1 MGETGVSGTRAVV
14 ARAAI
19 ERLCD
24 EDRPPLELLAEVAR
38 RVREAVPYAAA
49 GWLLTDPATLLHTGA
64 LSEGVPAPLLSGL
77 IDNELT
83 APDVTKFTAVARLP
97 RPAVALSGA
106 TAGELARSAR
116 HRTLYAPAGYGDE
129 LRAAFRT
136 GGACWGVVCLAR
148 TAEQPWF
155 GAEEVAFMAGISAHV
170 GHGLRKALLV
180 EACRNPSGGPEAPG
194 IVVLGEGGA
203 VEAITGEAQRW
214 LDELPGAALELP
226 LVVHEVAR
234 RARVDGGAWAR
245 ARVALN
251 SGRWLTVQGAQ
262 LRAAPG
268 SPARVAV
275 MLEPARRA
283 ELAPMIVECYELTER
298 EREVT
303 RLLVSGLPTTEIVS
317 ALGISPHTLRDH
329 VKAIFAKFGVGSRP
343 ELTARLFHEPF

>member
-1 MGETGVSGTRAVV
+1 MGETGVSATRAVV

-19 ERLCD
+19 ERLCA
-24 EDRPPLELLAEVAR
+24 EDHPPLELLAKVAR
-38 RVREAVPYAAA
+38 RVRAAVPYAAA

-64 LSEGVPAPLLSGL
+64 LSEGVPAALLSSL

-83 APDVTKFTAVARLP
+83 AADVTKFAAVARLP
-97 RPAVALSGA
+97 RPAVALSDA

-116 HRTLYAPAGYGDE
+116 QRTLYAPAGFGDE
-129 LRAAFRT
+129 LRVAFRT
-136 GGACWGVVCLAR
+136 GGACWGVACLAR
-148 TAEQPWF
+148 TVEQPWF
-155 GAEEVAFMAGISAHV
+155 DVEEVAFMAGISAHV
-170 GHGLRKALLV
+170 GHGLRNALLV
-180 EACRNPSGGPEAPG
+180 EACRNSGGGPEAPG
-194 IVVLGEGGA
+194 IVVLGERGT
-203 VEAITGEAQRW
+203 VEAITGEAERW

-234 RARVDGGAWAR
+234 RAHALGGPSAR
-245 ARVALN
+245 ARVALK
-251 SGRWLTVQGAQ
+251 SGRWLTVQGAR

-275 MLEPARRA
+275 MLEPVRRA

-303 RLLVSGLPTTEIVS
+303 RLLVSGLTTTEIAS
-317 ALGISPHTLRDH
+317 ALGISSHTLRDH
-329 VKAIFAKFGVGSRP
+329 VKAVFAKFGVRSRP